1 MAQYEGTGT
10 SGRVVTN
17 FTAEQIKKGEYLG
30 ETFQSGNPKLT
41 AAQIKDTIADAA
53 KGLVQDA
60 ERVSL
65 SKNQHFFFPTDLRN
79 GASQGFPFMR
89 FCVKEPGEDGNKS
102 VVYLYHPP
110 GVSVGDGA
118 NYGTFDMGSLK
129 GGIDFA
135 KRALGG
141 NINVTKDDVYAA
153 GLISTDKMSKASGL
167 DIRRK
172 SAISAG
178 VAVNPYT
185 RQTFEGVNIRTFSFS
200 FKMVA
205 ESASESNMA
214 RNIERTFRKFLY
226 PKRMGEIALAYPPLF
241 YISFYSEGR
250 INEYMPVIKPSYLTG
265 MEASFNE
272 TANTMFKGT
281 GAPIEVALSLTFTEE
296 KALVRQDLYPTDDD
310 IHERRE
316 GYYLDG
322 KSEATKT
329 PPKQEDTKD

>member
-1 MAQYEGTGT
+1 MSDFVGPIEPSQVRIQRLGL
-10 SGRVVTN
+10 
-17 FTAEQIKKGEYLG
+17 QG

-65 SKNQHFFFPTDLRN
+65 SKDQKFFFPTDLRN

-226 PKRMGEIALAYPPLF
+226 PKRMGEIALSYPPLF

-250 INEYMPVIKPSYLTG
+250 INEYMPIIKPAYLTG

-296 KALVRQDLYPTDDD
+296 RALVRQDLYPTDDD
-310 IHERRE
+310 IHERRD

-322 KSEATKT
+322 KSEATET
-329 PPKQEDTKD
+329 PPLQEDTKD

>member
-1 MAQYEGTGT
+1 MSDFVGPIEPSQV
-10 SGRVVTN
+10 RI
-17 FTAEQIKKGEYLG
+17 QRLG
-30 ETFQSGNPKLT
+30 LQEETFQSGNPKLT
-41 AAQIKDTIADAA
+41 TAQIKDTIANAA

-65 SKNQHFFFPTDLRN
+65 SKDQHFFFPTDLRN

-316 GYYLDG
+316 GYYLAG

-329 PPKQEDTKD
+329 PPPQKDTKD

>member
-1 MAQYEGTGT
+1 MSDFVGPIEPSQV
-10 SGRVVTN
+10 R
-17 FTAEQIKKGEYLG
+17 IKRLG
-30 ETFQSGNPKLT
+30 LQDETFQSGNPKLT
-41 AAQIKDTIADAA
+41 ASEVKDTIKSMA
-53 KGLVQDA
+53 KGLVQASD
-60 ERVSL
+60 RVNL
-65 SKNQHFFFPTDLRN
+65 SANQHFFFPTDLRD

-89 FCVKEPGEDGNKS
+89 FCVKEPGEQGNKS

-141 NINVTKDDVYAA
+141 DINVTKDDVYAA

-172 SAISAG
+172 SAVAAG

-185 RQTFEGVNIRTFSFS
+185 RQTFEGVNIRQFSFS

-205 ESASESNMA
+205 ESAFESNMA

-226 PKRMGEIALAYPPLF
+226 PKRMGEIALTYPPLF
-241 YISFYSEGR
+241 HISFYSEGR
-250 INEYMPVIKPSYLTG
+250 INEYMPVIKPAYLTG

-272 TANTMFKGT
+272 TANTMFKDT

-296 KALVRQDLYPTDDD
+296 RALVRQDLYSTDDD

-329 PPKQEDTKD
+329 VDPQKDKDTKD

>member
-1 MAQYEGTGT
+1 M
-10 SGRVVTN
+10 SN
-17 FTAEQIKKGEYLG
+17 FVGPIEPSQVRSQRLG
-30 ETFQSGNPKLT
+30 LQEETFQSGNPKLT
-41 AAQIKDTIADAA
+41 TAQIKDTIANAA

-316 GYYLDG
+316 GYYLAG

-329 PPKQEDTKD
+329 PPPQKDTKD

>member
-1 MAQYEGTGT
+1 MSDFVGPIEPNKM
-10 SGRVVTN
+10 R
-17 FTAEQIKKGEYLG
+17 IKRLG
-30 ETFQSGNPKLT
+30 LQDETFKSGNPKLT
-41 AAQIKDTIADAA
+41 ASQVKDTIKSMA
-53 KGLVQDA
+53 KGLVDA
-60 ERVSL
+60 SDRVSL
-65 SKNQHFFFPTDLRN
+65 SKNQHFFFPTDLRD

-89 FCVKEPGEDGNKS
+89 FCVKEPGEQGNKS

-141 NINVTKDDVYAA
+141 EINVIKDDVYAA
-153 GLISTDKMSKASGL
+153 GLISKDKMAKASGL

-172 SAISAG
+172 SAVSAG

-185 RQTFEGVNIRTFSFS
+185 RQTFEGVNIRSFSFS

-205 ESASESNMA
+205 ESASESDMA

-226 PKRMGEIALAYPPLF
+226 PKRMGEIALTYPPLF
-241 YISFYSEGR
+241 HISFYSEGKF
-250 INEYMPVIKPSYLTG
+250 NEYMPVIKPAYLTA

-281 GAPIEVALSLTFTEE
+281 GAPIEIGLSLTFTEE
-296 KALVRQDLYPTDDD
+296 RALVRQDLYSDDD
-310 IHERRE
+310 TRIERRE

-322 KSEATKT
+322 KSEATK
-329 PPKQEDTKD
+329 PPPPQQDTKKDE